1 MTALGEKIGRI
12 IPGGTILAVHGTLGA
27 GKTTFVK
34 GIARGLGICEEITS
48 PTYTIISEYEGRLRL
63 YHMDAYRLAGS
74 EDFRESGGE
83 EYFDDPGAVCIIEWA
98 ERIASSL
105 PSRASSIDIQ
115 IMTDGSRLL
124 RMDAPILEGLMA

>member
-1 MTALGEKIGRI
+1 MALGEKIGRI
-12 IPGGTILAVHGTLGA
+12 IPGGTIVALHGTLGA

-83 EYFDDPGAVCIIEWA
+83 EYFDDPGAVSIIEWA

-124 RMDAPILEGLMA
+124 RIDAPILEGLMA